1 MIPFRTGFAVRY
13 LLAGDIV
20 ACATEG
26 VWGLSCS
33 PWHEET
39 VDHLLALKSRPR
51 HKGLILVAADMA
63 QFSFLVDDLSA
74 SDKAQLE
81 LSWPGPTT
89 WLVPHRQRVPDWIR
103 GEHES
108 VALRVSNHPAV
119 RELCLAWGGPLVSTS
134 ANTSGAQA
142 ATEIHQLKRYFGHN
156 LGYILPGRP
165 GGRGRPSRIVDLVS
179 GKVLRPD

>member
-1 MIPFRTGFAVRY
+1 MIPFRTDFAVRY

-20 ACATEG
+20 ACATES

-33 PWHEET
+33 PWQEAT
-39 VDHLLALKSRPR
+39 VEYLLSLKNRPK

-63 QFSFLVDDLSA
+63 QFSFLVDDLS
-74 SDKAQLE
+74 SGHKAQLE

-89 WLVPHRQRVPDWIR
+89 WLVPHRQRVPDWIS
-103 GEHES
+103 GEHDT
-108 VALRVSNHPAV
+108 VALRVSSHPQV

-142 ATEIHQLKRYFGHN
+142 ATEIHQLKRYFGRE
-156 LGYILPGRP
+156 LGYIMPGRP
-165 GGRGRPSRIVDLVS
+165 GGRARPSRIIDLQS
-179 GKVLRPD
+179 GRVLRPD